1 MNFFGTDGIRG
12 VANVH
17 PLTPEFAMRIA
28 VAAARVLSNNNKK
41 LVVIGAD
48 TRRSSNMLSC
58 ASGAALMSM
67 GFDVLNLDVIPT
79 AGLSWITKKLGAA
92 FGIMIS
98 ASHNPYWDNGIKI
111 FSGDGYKLSEETE
124 MKIEKEL
131 FNEGPERPT
140 HDKIGCSIRPNSFIV
155 DPVSEYAEYVASLI
169 ERSQA
174 SGEKKK
180 LKAVID
186 GANGAASYLVKRIFS
201 DRFNAVSI
209 NCQPDG
215 SNINFNC
222 GSTHLESLAA
232 RVKEERANI
241 GIAFD
246 GDSDRALFVDE
257 HGNIVDG
264 DFIMAMLA
272 LDLKERGKL
281 KNNLVVGTVMT
292 NLGFIHAMKKLN
304 IDFICTPVGDRNVLA
319 EMVKNGGI
327 IGGEQSGHIIMLEE
341 NHTGDGLITA
351 VHILNLM
358 KRTGRKLSE
367 LSKVMKKYPQIL
379 INVQVPGDKNAY
391 KNNGNITLAIT
402 EAEERFKNRGR
413 VLIRPS
419 GTENIVRVMIEGE
432 DKNEISES
440 AEKIARVI
448 RENSQETGLS

>member
-1 MNFFGTDGIRG
+1 
-12 VANVH
+12 
-17 PLTPEFAMRIA
+17 
-28 VAAARVLSNNNKK
+28 
-41 LVVIGAD
+41 
-48 TRRSSNMLSC
+48 
-58 ASGAALMSM
+58 M
-67 GFDVLNLDVIPT
+67 GFEVLNLDVIPT

-98 ASHNPYWDNGIKI
+98 ASHNPFWDNGIKI

-131 FNEGPERPT
+131 FNEGAERPT
-140 HDKIGCSIRPNSFIV
+140 HDKIGCVVRSNSFIV

-169 ERSQA
+169 EKSHA
-174 SGEKKK
+174 TDGKKK
-180 LKAVID
+180 IKLVID

-201 DRFNAVSI
+201 DRFNVVSM

-215 SNINFNC
+215 ANINFNC

-232 RVKEERANI
+232 RVKEEHANI

-272 LDLKERGKL
+272 VDLKERGKL
-281 KNNLVVGTVMT
+281 KNNLIVGTVMT
-292 NLGFIHAMKKLN
+292 NLGFIHAMKNLN
-304 IDFICTPVGDRNVLA
+304 IEFLCTAVGDRNVLN
-319 EMVKNGGI
+319 EMIKKGGI

-351 VHILNLM
+351 VHVLNLM
-358 KRTGRKLSE
+358 KRTDKKLSE
-367 LSKVMKKYPQIL
+367 LSKVMKKYPQVL
-379 INVQVPGDKNAY
+379 INIQVLGDKNAY
-391 KNNGNITLAIT
+391 KKNEKINCAIT
-402 EAEERFKNRGR
+402 EAEEKFKNRGR
-413 VLIRPS
+413 VLIRTS

-432 DKNEISES
+432 DKKEISES

-448 RENSQETGLS
+448 RENCQENSIN

>member
-12 VANVH
+12 VANIH

-28 VAAARVLSNNNKK
+28 IAASRVIADENKK

-48 TRRSSNMLSC
+48 TRRSSNMLSY

-67 GFDVLNLDVIPT
+67 GFDVLNLEVIPT

-131 FNEGPERPT
+131 FNEGPDRPT
-140 HDKIGCSIRPNSFIV
+140 HERIGCVVRQNSFIV
-155 DPVSEYAEYVASLI
+155 DPVTEYAEYVASLI
-169 ERSQA
+169 ERSHP
-174 SGEKKK
+174 GDGKKK
-180 LKAVID
+180 LKVVLD
-186 GANGAASYLVKRIFS
+186 GANGAASYLIKRVFS
-201 DRFNAVSI
+201 ERFTVVSI

-215 SNINFNC
+215 ANINFNC
-222 GSTHLESLAA
+222 GSTHLENLAA
-232 RVKEERANI
+232 RVKEEHANI

-264 DFIMAMLA
+264 DYIMAMLA
-272 LDLKERGKL
+272 IDLKERGKL
-281 KNNLVVGTVMT
+281 KNNLVVGTVMS
-292 NLGFIHAMKKLN
+292 NLGFIHAMKSLN
-304 IDFICTPVGDRNVLA
+304 IEFICTAVGDRNVLN
-319 EMVKNGGI
+319 EMIKNGGI

-358 KRTGRKLSE
+358 KRTGKKLSE

-379 INVQVPGDKNAY
+379 INVQVAGDKNAY
-391 KNNGNITLAIT
+391 KKNEKITSAIT
-402 EAEERFKNRGR
+402 EAEDKFKNRGR

-419 GTENIVRVMIEGE
+419 GTENLVRVMIEGE
-432 DKNEISES
+432 DKNEINES

-448 RENSQETGLS
+448 KENSV